1 MMKKDQEK
9 LTKEKEKK
17 EDEDR
22 LYKRRAKV
30 A

>member
-1 MMKKDQEK
+1 MMKRDQEK

-22 LYKRRAKV
+22 LYKRRTKV